1 MTGSL
6 TASGMK
12 SICVPLLQKGFFVSS
27 DLIYHI
33 LGTFL
38 KKKSFYPRNKCP
50 ANAKIK
56 S

>member
-6 TASGMK
+6 TANGMK
-12 SICVPLLQKGFFVSS
+12 SICVPLLQKCFFVSS

-38 KKKSFYPRNKCP
+38 KKKVFTLETNVLQMQK
-50 ANAKIK
+50 
-56 S
+56 